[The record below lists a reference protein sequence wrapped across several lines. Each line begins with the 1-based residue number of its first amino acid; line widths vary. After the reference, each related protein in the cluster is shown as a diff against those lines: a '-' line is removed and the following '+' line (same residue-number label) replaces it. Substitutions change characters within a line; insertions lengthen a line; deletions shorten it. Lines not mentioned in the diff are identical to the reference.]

1 MLLFIVLAALI
12 IIFCICLIV
21 SMNRNDDILVAS
33 SLLGL
38 GFSGFIL
45 LCAGIVLFF
54 MVIGEPSE
62 TARLVREYKGV
73 VQEVETMNAF
83 NEDEVREKVN
93 KWNDKLYLLKRE
105 QASPWLSVFKQVD
118 TKEVN
123 FIKLD

>member
-1 MLLFIVLAALI
+1 MLIFIVLAALI
-12 IIFCICLIV
+12 TIFYTCLIA
-21 SMNRNDDILVAS
+21 SMKRADNTLVAA
-33 SLLGL
+33 SLVGL

-45 LCAGIVLFF
+45 LGATIVLFF
-54 MVIGEPSE
+54 MLIGEPSE
-62 TARLVREYKGV
+62 TAQLVREYKGL
-73 VQEVETMNAF
+73 VQKVETMNTF

-93 KWNDKLYLLKRE
+93 KWNDKLYLLKKE

>member
-1 MLLFIVLAALI
+1 MLLFIVLAAFI
-12 IIFCICLIV
+12 VIFCICLVV
-21 SMNRNDDILVAS
+21 SMNRNDNTLVAG
-33 SLLGL
+33 SLIGL

-45 LCAGIVLFF
+45 LGASIVLFF
-54 MVIGEPSE
+54 MIIGEPSE
-62 TARLVREYKGV
+62 TAQLVQEYKGL
-73 VQEVETMNAF
+73 VQEVETMNTF

-118 TKEVN
+118 TKEIN